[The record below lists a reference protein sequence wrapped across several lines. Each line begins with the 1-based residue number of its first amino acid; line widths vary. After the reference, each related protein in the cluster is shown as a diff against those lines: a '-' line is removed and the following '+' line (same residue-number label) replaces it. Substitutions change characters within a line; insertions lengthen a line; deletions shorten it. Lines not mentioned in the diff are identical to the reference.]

1 MNLDINKGDILLGG
15 RFKNKRIPV
24 KELGTDGIGQPTVNK
39 RPLLNFRIEKKLPD
53 SMKSSKTRSL
63 MSKLA
68 IAIPLGAIHNMA
80 SYRQLMKRLYKEGL
94 FETADRYETMLRGKA
109 PFKKSEEA
117 SLAKHAVLGHV
128 KPPDVSMGEKL
139 RSEREEVEQKDIS
152 PSLAKVIDKSQNPK
166 AVVSHSADASI
177 NIYMGGNKA
186 KDIRGALRD
195 QQKSFRTDL
204 KRRLGHVKL
213 DMRSNF

>member
-1 MNLDINKGDILLGG
+1 MDIDIKKGDILLGG

-24 KELGTDGIGQPTVNK
+24 KELGTDDIGQPTVNK

-80 SYRQLMKRLYKEGL
+80 AYRKLMKRLYKEGL
-94 FETADRYETMLRGKA
+94 FETADRYETMLRGEV
-109 PFKKSEEA
+109 PFKKSEET

-128 KPPDVSMGEKL
+128 KTPDVSTGAK
-139 RSEREEVEQKDIS
+139 RRAEREDVEQKDVA
-152 PSLAKVIDKSQNPK
+152 PSIAKVIDQSQNPN
-166 AVVSHSADASI
+166 AVVSHSSDASD
-177 NIYMGGNKA
+177 NTYMGGNKA
-186 KDIRGALRD
+186 KDIRGALRE

-204 KRRLGHVKL
+204 KRRLGHAKL